1 MPTFVT
7 WVPPTILKIKLIV
20 LCSVKYQTHKVAHL
34 SVSAFTGAMGLYDA
48 VFKLTITDEN
58 VVDRDVVVFT

>member
-7 WVPPTILKIKLIV
+7 WIPPKILQIKLLV
-20 LCSVKYQTHKVAHL
+20 LCSVKYQTHKVVHL

-48 VFKLTITDEN
+48 AFKLTITDEN
-58 VVDRDVVVFT
+58 VVDRGVVVLT